1 MKITRISE
9 VPEEAAV
16 NPLFTGGEV
25 TRQDLVPPELV
36 NDLNCAVVNF
46 STGSRNKFHAHTCD
60 QVLVI
65 TAGIGIVATE
75 SEEREVSVGDV
86 AHIPAGQKHW
96 HGARKESPVSHI
108 AIMLKDSVTNQL
120 ED

>member
-96 HGARKESPVSHI
+96 HGARKESYMSHI
-108 AIMLKDSVTNQL
+108 TITLKHSTTKQL

>member
-1 MKITRISE
+1 MKVTRIAE

-16 NPLFTGGEV
+16 SPLFTGGDV
-25 TRQDLVPPELV
+25 TRQNLVPPEVV

-46 STGSRNKFHAHTCD
+46 SKGSRNKFHTHSCD

-75 SEEREVSVGDV
+75 SEQREVSVGDI

-96 HGARKESPVSHI
+96 HGARKESYMSHI
-108 AIMLKDSVTNQL
+108 TITLKDSQTEQT
-120 ED
+120 EA